1 MNKFENPMFEKEIGL
16 TKELEKNLEIER
28 KFLIKTLPANINS
41 YSHQDITQGYI
52 VADKDHEIR
61 LRKKGDK
68 YFKTIKT
75 GSGKIRTEEEYEI
88 TKEQFETEWP
98 LVESRIIDKTRYKIP
113 YQNHTIEL
121 DIYKKNLDGLL
132 TAEVEF
138 DNEEESNKFE
148 LPEYFDTELTDDP
161 NYKNKNLALKG
172 KPAK

>member
-52 VADKDHEIR
+52 IADENHEIR

-98 LVESRIIDKTRYKIP
+98 QVESRIIDKTRYKIP
-113 YQNHTIEL
+113 YEEYTIEL
-121 DIYKKNLDGLL
+121 DIYKENLDGLL

-138 DNEEESNKFE
+138 KNEEESNQFK